1 MAAKGTSDNTPGK
14 RRKLALI
21 IGIGDYKHVNE
32 LKNPANDAKQ
42 LSSLLKRIGFNTD
55 QLQWDNPQLDKT
67 CKQMKH
73 VLIEFEDSIKPN
85 DIVLFYF
92 AGHGVQWEDQ
102 NYLLPADVPDINTIN
117 SEKEKADT
125 LKTHAINAQDV
136 LNTLSDR
143 KPYVTIFLLDCCR
156 QYFLRN
162 AQSNTRALNKS
173 DPKSIGLTEMHK
185 AGALIAF
192 ACAPGTLIDDRSAEN
207 NSLFMEHLLK
217 HIATPNEDIINVLRD
232 VTDGVMRDSGERQI
246 PFMSVQLRHKNIYL
260 CEQSTVPLRA
270 SSTDIP
276 RNAKW
281 KQNGITMAGGNGAGD
296 KINQLYFPWG
306 LYVDDDQTIYVS
318 NASNN
323 RIMKWKFGATNGKVI
338 AGGNGEG
345 NRAHQ
350 LNSPSDVIIDKKTDN
365 LIISDTENK
374 RVVLW
379 PRQNGTS
386 GKTIVSN
393 ISCIGLTMDNDGFLY
408 VAHRDEHEVAR
419 YEIDDPDGQVVA
431 GGNGEGNRLDQLSGP
446 TYIFFDRDHSLYVS
460 DYHNHRVMK
469 WVKGAKQGVVVAG
482 GQGQGKSLTQLSY
495 PEGIVVD
502 QSGTVYVA
510 DSWNHRIMRWL
521 KGATKGSVIVGVN
534 GPGAQSDQLNCPMG
548 LSFDR
553 HGTTPRTGMP
563 LTTKTTRLPLAI
575 KPSNS
580 TMSSSSSSTNQTLSP
595 TTANA
600 ATNSPLSSISQSPS
614 SLPLSK
620 DTKLS
625 SIMTTRHKTSTMKK
639 TKSISKAEII
649 KSELDEENIDNESG
663 TEAQYDLATSIEESG
678 GVDQFLETPCM
689 ILYKRNLTNQVDLEN
704 YILKHLSSYN
714 TNKCLFAGVKGT
726 DELKQKINE
735 FYRQHR
741 KKSMEST
748 ILFKGNSS
756 RTTITQQ
763 ILLKK
768 GKLYLYVDGVMKNK
782 TSRNKRKRVSV
793 DLGSVRDVEKVHGNK
808 CSGDDRKSETD
819 FSTKNLKYVKSRS
832 NNDNEEEK
840 SDVEHTDDDASG
852 TVNDAT
858 ASDLE
863 EGNEKEEEQNM
874 IEVEIAAEE
883 TSQTNVL
890 VGGTKRKHINWRGGS
905 KNCGLYLLLH
915 KNEEVKECVN
925 NVLSYGR
932 EHGVLLTGV
941 QLKVLL
947 DIQNVEITKDRA
959 NAIVQLIASNV
970 EVVSNPHFVAPTA
983 QKSLFEYYGENFE
996 LGAVFPA
1003 KSIPIPR
1010 AIMIKCREDEKK
1022 RKKAGGGN
1030 KRKKEEKQPMEMMK
1044 EKHSTT
1050 YNSEDNEVMEIDDE
1064 KLNENKINSLDN
1076 KQDNKKE
1083 NKKLNKNHS
1092 E

>member
-1 MAAKGTSDNTPGK
+1 
-14 RRKLALI
+14 
-21 IGIGDYKHVNE
+21 
-32 LKNPANDAKQ
+32 
-42 LSSLLKRIGFNTD
+42 
-55 QLQWDNPQLDKT
+55 
-67 CKQMKH
+67 
-73 VLIEFEDSIKPN
+73 
-85 DIVLFYF
+85 
-92 AGHGVQWEDQ
+92 
-102 NYLLPADVPDINTIN
+102 
-117 SEKEKADT
+117 
-125 LKTHAINAQDV
+125 
-136 LNTLSDR
+136 
-143 KPYVTIFLLDCCR
+143 
-156 QYFLRN
+156 
-162 AQSNTRALNKS
+162 
-173 DPKSIGLTEMHK
+173 
-185 AGALIAF
+185 
-192 ACAPGTLIDDRSAEN
+192 
-207 NSLFMEHLLK
+207 
-217 HIATPNEDIINVLRD
+217 
-232 VTDGVMRDSGERQI
+232 
-246 PFMSVQLRHKNIYL
+246 
-260 CEQSTVPLRA
+260 
-270 SSTDIP
+270 
-276 RNAKW
+276 
-281 KQNGITMAGGNGAGD
+281 
-296 KINQLYFPWG
+296 
-306 LYVDDDQTIYVS
+306 
-318 NASNN
+318 
-323 RIMKWKFGATNGKVI
+323 
-338 AGGNGEG
+338 
-345 NRAHQ
+345 
-350 LNSPSDVIIDKKTDN
+350 
-365 LIISDTENK
+365 
-374 RVVLW
+374 
-379 PRQNGTS
+379 
-386 GKTIVSN
+386 
-393 ISCIGLTMDNDGFLY
+393 
-408 VAHRDEHEVAR
+408 
-419 YEIDDPDGQVVA
+419 
-431 GGNGEGNRLDQLSGP
+431 
-446 TYIFFDRDHSLYVS
+446 
-460 DYHNHRVMK
+460 
-469 WVKGAKQGVVVAG
+469 
-482 GQGQGKSLTQLSY
+482 
-495 PEGIVVD
+495 
-502 QSGTVYVA
+502 
-510 DSWNHRIMRWL
+510 
-521 KGATKGSVIVGVN
+521 
-534 GPGAQSDQLNCPMG
+534 
-548 LSFDR
+548 
-553 HGTTPRTGMP
+553 MP
-563 LTTKTTRLPLAI
+563 LNTKTTRLPLAI

-595 TTANA
+595 TTANT

-625 SIMTTRHKTSTMKK
+625 SITTTRHKTSTMKK

-768 GKLYLYVDGVMKNK
+768 GNLYLYVDGVMKNK

-819 FSTKNLKYVKSRS
+819 FSTKNLKYVKSRN
-832 NNDNEEEK
+832 NNDNEDEK

-858 ASDLE
+858 ESDLE

-874 IEVEIAAEE
+874 IEDEIAAEE

-1050 YNSEDNEVMEIDDE
+1050 YNSEDDEVMEIDDE
-1064 KLNENKINSLDN
+1064 KLNENKINSRDN
-1076 KQDNKKE
+1076 TQDDKKE

-1092 E
+1092 EVDRNNIKGGVSKNNDTLIDVAVLSEKNTNNDGSDNTDINSTSIESKIKNVVERCPSPDPGETFSSITVNTNTQLSPSKCTISTNNPASSSDTLHSASPQHSKTVDSTINTSPLPQQQSPPSQPKQKNVSPKKVSTAQETPKCFKRRSFGLRSKIKKKQYQLPIVKPSKRKQNDEDTNTAPLANPSKKNKVNNKKSARNYQALTKKFGKIPKKTSTSLTTDTSSNN